1 MFVLITTHHF
11 FEIRI
16 LGGDT
21 MNLLTSAG
29 IGFGTG
35 IYLGIIFT
43 SIAVDI
49 IEIMKKK
56 RC

>member
-1 MFVLITTHHF
+1 
-11 FEIRI
+11 
-16 LGGDT
+16 

-49 IEIMKKK
+49 IGIMKKK

>member
-1 MFVLITTHHF
+1 M
-11 FEIRI
+11 
-16 LGGDT
+16 D
-21 MNLLTSAG
+21 LLTSAS